1 MATDQQGIMSLP
13 QGGQEAAPQLSI
25 DDSYD
30 AISGAL
36 GDTNPEASGQIQQ
49 LMAQLTPMLDQL
61 TDEQLDLV
69 IALFQYLHDHPEK
82 YAETVQQAISQGVF
96 EEGMLPEKYD
106 PELIA
111 ALGMVFLQA
120 KRERQT
126 GNAREMQAQMP
137 QPPATMARGGIAEA
151 ARMVANQGRYGDTT
165 LAHITKGEAR
175 MLKKRGGSGTINPS
189 TGLPEYWNPLK
200 DLVDAGKSVVGAVR
214 GVTSGI
220 ADAVK
225 PVLSSTVGRILVT
238 AALATFLGPGAF
250 GITGAGLVGST
261 AAAAGL
267 ASGIVTGVMGG
278 SLKDILKAGATSY
291 FSAAL
296 APGVGKEVGS
306 AVGVTSAAGQAALGA
321 GVVGAGIGKLT
332 GQSLQDAIKTGLTQ
346 GAISGAINL
355 ASTPAPTGPG
365 GPGAPVV
372 EGKPVSVEDIRNQ
385 IAQGGGQQSTA
396 PTTPPPAAATSAPG
410 IAAQGPQ
417 TAGAMGP
424 QQGIASLGPE
434 FNQYETTLSK
444 VQNLGQD
451 TYQGAKDLY
460 NRYLSPSGIAEQ
472 GAKDA
477 TVKANEAYRQTL
489 ADTGSQTL
497 AEKAYQTAYDAA
509 KPGVF
514 AKYGPLIGAG
524 LGAAALAGGF
534 KPTPLP
540 PSELANKLAGTPGE
554 DLIRDNPRQY
564 LIQNLPG
571 VKYDENGYIIGSE
584 RWTPRGSIETTR
596 QTMPGTTSTFEPTY
610 YTPPPGALGQ
620 QNRIAQPYNNANMY
634 GNLFQPIDFLGRPRY
649 AADGGYMQAADG
661 GPMNPAAPPSEGG
674 MGDGGIASLQ
684 PTVHMSWGGDVFDA
698 VRQALSGTKG
708 LILSKTEPV
717 RNALKEFT
725 TPDLP
730 SPNPG
735 GVSTDP
741 VPNPI
746 NPVAPTPTVGSSP
759 PNMGSGPGIS
769 SLAARLYPSLYN
781 EQFKQQLLNPNLAG
795 LASFAEGGYPRRT
808 GQISGPGTEKSDS
821 IPAMLS
827 DGEFVMTAKAV
838 RGAGKGDRR
847 AGAKKMYALMHQLER
862 NASRG

>member
-1 MATDQQGIMSLP
+1 
-13 QGGQEAAPQLSI
+13 
-25 DDSYD
+25 
-30 AISGAL
+30 
-36 GDTNPEASGQIQQ
+36 
-49 LMAQLTPMLDQL
+49 
-61 TDEQLDLV
+61 
-69 IALFQYLHDHPEK
+69 
-82 YAETVQQAISQGVF
+82 
-96 EEGMLPEKYD
+96 
-106 PELIA
+106 
-111 ALGMVFLQA
+111 
-120 KRERQT
+120 
-126 GNAREMQAQMP
+126 
-137 QPPATMARGGIAEA
+137 
-151 ARMVANQGRYGDTT
+151 
-165 LAHITKGEAR
+165 
-175 MLKKRGGSGTINPS
+175 
-189 TGLPEYWNPLK
+189 
-200 DLVDAGKSVVGAVR
+200 
-214 GVTSGI
+214 
-220 ADAVK
+220 
-225 PVLSSTVGRILVT
+225 
-238 AALATFLGPGAF
+238 LATFLGPGAF
-250 GITGAGLVGST
+250 GITGMGLVGST

-396 PTTPPPAAATSAPG
+396 PTGIRASTWSAENVPDWDRVPTNFPSQFDPNNPLRGALPSPATGNALLPGNASPMAP
-410 IAAQGPQ
+410 AQNPS
-417 TAGAMGP
+417 AMGP
-424 QQGIASLGPE
+424 QQGIAALGPE

-451 TYQGAKDLY
+451 AYQGAKDLY
-460 NRYLSPSGIAEQ
+460 NRYLSPSGIAER
-472 GAKDA
+472 GNAEA
-477 TVKANEAYRQTL
+477 TARANEAFNR
-489 ADTGSQTL
+489 TL
-497 AEKAYQTAYDAA
+497 AETGGDRELAREAYKNAYSEA

-514 AKYGPLIGAG
+514 SKYGPMIGVG

-735 GVSTDP
+735 GVSIDP